1 MGTSSA
7 ISENTFGLDKSL
19 KALRTSERLLC
30 DRIDKELKLAI
41 LSVTKINLDELNN
54 VKV

>member
-7 ISENTFGLDKSL
+7 MSESTFGLDKSV

-41 LSVTKINLDELNN
+41 LSVAKVNLDELNS